1 MDVPLGTVGVAAA
14 DRRDVTLAWQPYLP
28 AVDLTIVRALA
39 GRDLASLV
47 AVAEAA
53 AP

>member
-1 MDVPLGTVGVAAA
+1 MDVPLGAVGVAAA
-14 DRRDVTLAWQPYLP
+14 DRRGVDAGLAPYRP
-28 AVDLTIVRALA
+28 AVDLTIVRVLA